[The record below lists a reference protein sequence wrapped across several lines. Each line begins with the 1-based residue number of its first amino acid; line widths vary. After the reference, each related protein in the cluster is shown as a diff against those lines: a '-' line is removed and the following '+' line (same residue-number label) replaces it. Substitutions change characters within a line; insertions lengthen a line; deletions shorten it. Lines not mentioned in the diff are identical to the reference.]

1 MGGGGKKGLR
11 ARRDRIAF
19 FAAAFSRSSLFL
31 PHRNLPQSR
40 REEKASFSPLFYR
53 LFSFV
58 EKKGKTRRPHGYSRQ
73 SSMNSGW
80 KVMEAMMA
88 EVKRDTREEEE
99 EK

>member
-1 MGGGGKKGLR
+1 MGGGGGKKGLR

-40 REEKASFSPLFYR
+40 RKEKASFSPLFYR
-53 LFSFV
+53 PFSFV
-58 EKKGKTRRPHGYSRQ
+58 EKRGKTRPRRYSRQ

-88 EVKRDTREEEE
+88 EVKRDTRVEE
-99 EK
+99 EKK